1 MLEETSSREEA
12 TEATEELQKNPRHSE
27 NNETKDLPIT
37 VNMMHVTDNP
47 KARKIKT
54 YTDVIKQTKPLV
66 LVNKSSH
73 VNNKNGE
80 NQIDLQKIKHLLMK
94 NEKLNYSRIATSSP
108 KIINMFILHNLSD
121 SFRKSRDFETSDTQ
135 DHELL
140 GILEE

>member
-12 TEATEELQKNPRHSE
+12 TEATEELQKNPRHNE

-47 KARKIKT
+47 KAKKIKT

-73 VNNKNGE
+73 GNNKNGE
-80 NQIDLQKIKHLLMK
+80 NQVDLQKIKHLLMK
-94 NEKLNYSRIATSSP
+94 NEKLN
-108 KIINMFILHNLSD
+108 
-121 SFRKSRDFETSDTQ
+121 
-135 DHELL
+135 
-140 GILEE
+140 